1 MTEALVA
8 GEAMVGEL
16 VVVPSGQAVTLQD
29 VIWNEPGPE
38 GLVARFRFVAPA
50 IAKVGGTV
58 DLAAA
63 SADMLDL
70 CQRYAVPRL
79 AATGPKPTQVIIS
92 LSDVA
97 VAFGDAAPD
106 ATQFFE
112 AYAIEGDACIWEQY

>member
-1 MTEALVA
+1 MTEALV
-8 GEAMVGEL
+8 VGEL